1 MDLFLG
7 QDRKREID
15 HSNGIYFGDD
25 GRLMLGDKQFDLEKD
40 DAILVDNVRYR
51 GTRGLYELIFMKK
64 PDRQFITL
72 PDNMTY
78 KSIIMAT
85 NLYNRA
91 YKEGERIRGNRGTK
105 YTEFIKPLISEHLK
119 RRKGLGLPVA
129 MTFIKNF
136 LNHQIPEEQVGFVKD
151 KGTREQILNV
161 RQIIEKSREFNK
173 PVVLCFVD
181 YVKAFDCVSWEK
193 LRKVVKEMGVSEH
206 LISLI
211 RILYLD
217 NGAYVKI
224 DSRYANVFKTR
235 RGRICYVCGSS
246 EHVARD
252 CPERKQPAVSKA
264 DGKSTTTTNLIQ
276 RAVFPKPYMITVK
289 ISSSK
294 KYGKVDTYVID
305 AIIDSG
311 SPISI
316 IRDSIVKK
324 EACSPIDEDISQFCG
339 INGSRLEVLNI
350 FYGQLEVQGVCT
362 TIKFYIVPDNMMAY
376 KVLLGRDFLACPSLR
391 ATVGDTVGN

>member
-1 MDLFLG
+1 MDANIKDREKIAKQIAKTSESIRKKHRALKTGRIDEDIALERRFKPIVEPLKQIAEHAAGEESIKREANAATSVKREADAATSVKRAETDAATSVKRAETNAATSIKRKKERVDSDSEDDDKWFRVASTPTQTPRKKQKKWNVALPTLSSVSAIEPPADASMEQPTVLPREEIFASTPLSLLETTVRESMRSRRSRDALHSQLGPLGQKYMDLFLG

-129 MTFIKNF
+129 MTLTDNEI
-136 LNHQIPEEQVGFVKD
+136 
-151 KGTREQILNV
+151 
-161 RQIIEKSREFNK
+161 
-173 PVVLCFVD
+173 D
-181 YVKAFDCVSWEK
+181 YVHWDDPNELVDR
-193 LRKVVKEMGVSEH
+193 LRLLDASRRAGNNAHDNE
-206 LISLI
+206 
-211 RILYLD
+211 IL
-217 NGAYVKI
+217 
-224 DSRYANVFKTR
+224 
-235 RGRICYVCGSS
+235 
-246 EHVARD
+246 
-252 CPERKQPAVSKA
+252 
-264 DGKSTTTTNLIQ
+264 
-276 RAVFPKPYMITVK
+276 
-289 ISSSK
+289 
-294 KYGKVDTYVID
+294 
-305 AIIDSG
+305 
-311 SPISI
+311 
-316 IRDSIVKK
+316 SIVEELR
-324 EACSPIDEDISQFCG
+324 EAG
-339 INGSRLEVLNI
+339 IIIN
-350 FYGQLEVQGVCT
+350 
-362 TIKFYIVPDNMMAY
+362 
-376 KVLLGRDFLACPSLR
+376 
-391 ATVGDTVGN
+391 